1 MTLLIGLDSGGSKT
15 RALLATGEGD
25 VLAAVDDVGLDPNGA
40 TDWPA
45 RLSAILARLTQGRTI
60 TAAVLGL
67 PCHGED
73 AMTSA
78 AQRDAAAQALGPIPH
93 LVRNDVEIAF
103 DGAFA
108 GGPGVLLL
116 SGTGSMVWAGN
127 GHDSLRVGGWGE
139 VFGDEGSA
147 HWIGRE
153 ALSLATQALDGRRP
167 EAQAL
172 AQAVLAATGT
182 DAARLVTWAFAR
194 TDRRAAVAGIAR
206 AVCAV
211 AEAGDPVARNLIDQA
226 AAALAA
232 HVVAAR
238 DRLAT
243 PTLNWAHAGGAFNCK
258 PLLAAVAGRIGP
270 PVPAQLVP
278 AAGAVLRAAQLA
290 GINPDAGFI
299 ARIGHGQHMISTEE
313 KY

>member
-1 MTLLIGLDSGGSKT
+1 MTLLIGFDSGGSKT
-15 RALLATGEGD
+15 RALLVTGEGA
-25 VLAAVDDVGLDPNGA
+25 VLAAVDDVGLDPNGN

-45 RLSAILARLTQGRTI
+45 RLSAILARLMQGRTI

-78 AQRDAAAQALGPIPH
+78 AQFDAAAQALGSVPH

-139 VFGDEGSA
+139 LFGDEGSA

-153 ALSLATQALDGRRP
+153 GLSLAAQALDGRRP
-167 EAQAL
+167 DAQSL

-182 DAARLVTWAFAR
+182 DAERLITWAFGR

-206 AVCAV
+206 AVCAA
-211 AEAGDPVARNLIDQA
+211 AEAGDPVALSLIDQA
-226 AAALAA
+226 GAALAA

-238 DRLAT
+238 HRLAT
-243 PTLNWAHAGGAFNCK
+243 PVLSWAHAGGAFNCNA
-258 PLLAAVAGRIGP
+258 LLAAVAGRIGP
-270 PVPAQLVP
+270 PVPSLLVP

-290 GINPDAGFI
+290 GISPDAGFI
-299 ARIGHGQHMISTEE
+299 ARLGRDQHMISTEE

>member
-15 RALLATGEGD
+15 RALLVTGEGA
-25 VLAAVDDVGLDPNGA
+25 VVGAVDDAGLDPNG
-40 TDWPA
+40 TKDWPA
-45 RLSAILARLTQGRTI
+45 RLNAILARLMQDRPI

-78 AQRDAAAQALGPIPH
+78 AQRDAAAQALGPVPH

-116 SGTGSMVWAGN
+116 SGAGSMVWAGN
-127 GHDSLRVGGWGE
+127 GRDSLRVGGWGE

-153 ALSLATQALDGRRP
+153 ALSLATQSLDGRRP
-167 EAQAL
+167 EAQGL
-172 AQAVLAATGT
+172 AKVVFAAIGT
-182 DAARLVTWAFAR
+182 DAERLIAWAYGR

-206 AVCAV
+206 AVCAA
-211 AEAGDPVARNLIDQA
+211 AEAGDPV
-226 AAALAA
+226 ALAA

-238 DRLAT
+238 SRLAT
-243 PTLNWAHAGGAFNCK
+243 PALNWAHAGGAFSCNA
-258 PLLAAVAGRIGP
+258 LLAAVVARIGP
-270 PVPAQLVP
+270 PVPSRLVP

-290 GINPDAGFI
+290 GISPDAGFI
-299 ARIGHGQHMISTEE
+299 ARLGHGQHMISTEE